1 MRLSELLYRAACLK
15 ANEAAKDRKRQAKIA
30 KREGAGRD
38 RKTRVNGLVSIPNK
52 IRKRMSGAPR

>member
-1 MRLSELLYRAACLK
+1 MRLSELLYRAACLS